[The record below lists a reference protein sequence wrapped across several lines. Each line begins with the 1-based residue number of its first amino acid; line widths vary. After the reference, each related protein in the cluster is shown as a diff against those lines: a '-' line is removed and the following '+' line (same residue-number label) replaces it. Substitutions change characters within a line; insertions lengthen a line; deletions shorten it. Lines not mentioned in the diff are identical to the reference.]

1 MEYCKHYS
9 DIYLIFKYLVTALL
23 ITPHVRYTSW
33 TPFQASVQLYCLL
46 WHAMHAREAIKQVIV
61 RNADEI
67 ALLTVNKKNSQE
79 EE

>member
-1 MEYCKHYS
+1 
-9 DIYLIFKYLVTALL
+9 
-23 ITPHVRYTSW
+23 
-33 TPFQASVQLYCLL
+33 
-46 WHAMHAREAIKQVIV
+46 MHAREAIKQVIV